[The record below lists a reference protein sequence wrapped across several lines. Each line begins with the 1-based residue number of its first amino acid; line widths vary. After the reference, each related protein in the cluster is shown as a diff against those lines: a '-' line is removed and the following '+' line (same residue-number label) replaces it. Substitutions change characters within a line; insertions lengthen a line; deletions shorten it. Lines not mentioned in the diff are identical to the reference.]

1 MNCDICGKK
10 AARLRR
16 STQVY
21 GRGRSSYLI
30 ENVPVVSCR
39 ACGESYLTA
48 STLKEIDRIRQRW
61 RKLTVK
67 RLVPVAKFGG
77 AA

>member
-1 MNCDICGKK
+1 MM
-10 AARLRR
+10 A
-16 STQVY
+16 Y
-21 GRGRSSYLI
+21 HLI

-39 ACGESYLTA
+39 SCGESYITA
-48 STLKEIDRIRQRW
+48 KTLHELDRIRQEW

-67 RLVPVAKFGG
+67 RLVPVAKFPG